1 MSFVQM
7 TTLVP
12 DRDLELE
19 AVRKLLR
26 QRERELTELNHRV
39 ANSLQLAAGFIIF
52 QEKRVAD
59 AAAKEA
65 LQNTGA
71 RLAAV
76 ARLHRYLYAHADE
89 SQVDLQ
95 PFLRE
100 LCPGIAD
107 STGLGCSVDADPLRV
122 SGEMAQQLA
131 IAINELA
138 MNAGKHAYAVGEN
151 GTLRIGCHRVGDKV
165 RLTVADGGK
174 GLGDDFD
181 LDGEK
186 GLGMSIIGAIVR
198 QLRGTVTVDND
209 DGARFIFMVPLP
221 KRVSRP

>member
-1 MSFVQM
+1 MNFAQM
-7 TTLVP
+7 TIVP
-12 DRDLELE
+12 ERNLDLDI
-19 AVRKLLR
+19 VRKLLC
-26 QRERELTELNHRV
+26 QRERELTELNHRI
-39 ANSLQLAAGFIIF
+39 ANSLQLAAGFVIF
-52 QEKRVAD
+52 EERRVTD
-59 AAAKEA
+59 EAAREA

-71 RLAAV
+71 RLAAI
-76 ARLHRYLYAHADE
+76 ARLHRYLYAHGDD

-107 STGLGCSVDADPLRV
+107 STGLACRVDAESLRV

-138 MNAGKHAYAVGEN
+138 MNAGKHAYADGEN
-151 GTLRIGCHRVGDKV
+151 GTLRIGCHRLGDKV

-186 GLGMSIIGAIVR
+186 GLGMSIIIAIVR

-209 DGARFIFMVPLP
+209 DGARFIFMVPL
-221 KRVSRP
+221 S